1 MDKLKLFNSS
11 SLNFNLRE
19 PNKNKSTNIYAVIKI
34 NKKQIKITTELKI
47 NSWQWDKKKQIPII
61 NNKTNK
67 EDREN
72 LIYIFNI
79 LYDFRFAFLN
89 YFLYICTNDLKP
101 TEDNIKEYMFN
112 FIKKNNMSNKEN
124 LKVGDGR
131 KPKAT
136 NLLKKA
142 FQIYYKE
149 MHTTIKESSIEAN
162 ETRLK
167 AFLDYCEEKGKD
179 ALSMLSQIG
188 INEYQD
194 YLIKKSKREK
204 EKGNKRYDSSK
215 SINNKCE
222 LIERLVNKV
231 MIGNSAFIRYHIKP
245 IKYNQLEEVI
255 QKGEEKKRRPLTDKE
270 IEKIVNCKKL
280 NEEEK
285 EYRDLFILECN
296 GSYRISDTAK
306 LFDKSEQKLI
316 KKGEYELM
324 IINTKKENI
333 ISVIWINDIIREILE
348 RYKEGFKYA
357 NPSSKGF
364 ATRYNI
370 VIKNIAKKAE
380 LNTIETFINAH
391 NEKEEKYMYEII
403 ASHFARYTFIYNGLF
418 KYGFTPNELKDF
430 TGHRDDRMINECY
443 KIETAEDKANNAYK
457 AINRVLN
464 EKLENKR
471 LVRITK
477 ENINEQDDLIREI
490 KEALYCLGAD
500 TNKLIDIND
509 YHRLNEI
516 LYIDYHNKYQEMG
529 CNMAYIK
536 DLYLNKDIASLK
548 EKRELIL
555 KIIDEVKRKK

>member
-471 LVRITK
+471 IVRITK

-500 TNKLIDIND
+500 TNELIDIND

-548 EKRELIL
+548 EKRGLIL

>member
-19 PNKNKSTNIYAVIKI
+19 PNKNKRTNIYAVIKI
-34 NKKQIKITTELKI
+34 EKKQIKITTNLKI

-61 NNKTNK
+61 DNKTNK
-67 EDREN
+67 EDAETLMN
-72 LIYIFNI
+72 TFNI
-79 LYDFRFAFLN
+79 LYEFRFAFLN

-101 TEDNIKEYMFN
+101 TEENIKEYMFN
-112 FIKKNNMSNKEN
+112 FLNKKIMANNEN
-124 LKVGDGR
+124 LKVGNGR

-136 NLLKKA
+136 NLIKKA
-142 FQIYYKE
+142 FEIYYKE
-149 MHTTIKESSIEAN
+149 MHTTIKESSIDAN
-162 ETRLK
+162 KTRLK
-167 AFLDYCEEKGKD
+167 AFLDYCSEIEKD

-188 INEYQD
+188 INEYQK
-194 YLIKKSKREK
+194 YLIKKSKAEK
-204 EKGNKRYDSSK
+204 AKGNKRYDSSK

-231 MIGNSAFIRYHIKP
+231 MVGNSSFLRYHISP
-245 IKYNQLEEVI
+245 IKYNQLEEVN
-255 QKGEEKKRRPLTDKE
+255 QKGEDKKRRPLKDEE
-270 IEKIVNCKKL
+270 IEKLTNCKDL
-280 NEEEK
+280 SSEEI

-296 GSYRISDTAK
+296 ASYRISDTAK
-306 LFDKSEQKLI
+306 IFDESEREII
-316 KKGEYELM
+316 KKGDYELM

-333 ISVIWINDIIREILE
+333 ISVIWINDVIKELLE
-348 RYKEGFKYA
+348 KYNKGFKYA
-357 NPSSKGF
+357 NPLSKSF

-500 TNKLIDIND
+500 TNELIDIND

>member
-1 MDKLKLFNSS
+1 MDKLKLLNSS

-19 PNKNKSTNIYAVIKI
+19 PYKNKSTNIYAVIKI
-34 NKKQIKITTELKI
+34 SKKQIKIATELKI

-61 NNKTNK
+61 DNRTNK
-67 EDREN
+67 EDIEN
-72 LIYIFNI
+72 LISIFNI

-89 YFLYICTNDLKP
+89 YFLYICTNNLRP
-101 TEDNIKEYMFN
+101 TEDNIKEYM
-112 FIKKNNMSNKEN
+112 SNN
-124 LKVGDGR
+124 LKNIKMKNQNLKTGEGR

-136 NLLKKA
+136 NLLKRA

-167 AFLDYCEEKGKD
+167 AFLDYSEEEEKD

-222 LIERLVNKV
+222 LIERLINKV
-231 MIGNSAFIRYHIKP
+231 MVGNSAFIRYHISP

-255 QKGEEKKRRPLTDKE
+255 QKGEEKKRRPLKE
-270 IEKIVNCKKL
+270 EEINKLINCQDL
-280 NEEEK
+280 NDEEK

-306 LFDKSEQKLI
+306 LFDKKEQKVI
-316 KKGEYELM
+316 KKGDYEFI
-324 IINTKKENI
+324 IINTQKENI
-333 ISVIWINDIIREILE
+333 ISVIWVNDVIREILG
-348 RYKEGFKYA
+348 RYEKGFKFA
-357 NPSSKGF
+357 NPLSKSF

-370 VIKNIAKKAE
+370 VIKSVAKKAK
-380 LNTIETFINAH
+380 LDSIETYINAH
-391 NEKEEKYMYEII
+391 NEKEEKYLYEII

-418 KYGFTPNELKDF
+418 KFGFMPNELKDF

-471 LVRITK
+471 GHRITK
-477 ENINEQDDLIREI
+477 ENINEQDDLIKEA

-500 TNKLIDIND
+500 YNDLVDIND
-509 YHRLNEI
+509 YHKLNEMI
-516 LYIDYHNKYQEMG
+516 YVDYHNKYQEMG

-536 DLYLNKDIASLK
+536 DLYLSKDIASLK
-548 EKRELIL
+548 EKRELIS
-555 KIIDEVKRKK
+555 KVIKEVKRKK

>member
-19 PNKNKSTNIYAVIKI
+19 PNKNKRTNIYAVIKI
-34 NKKQIKITTELKI
+34 EKKQIKITTNLKI

-61 NNKTNK
+61 DNKTNK
-67 EDREN
+67 EDAETLMN
-72 LIYIFNI
+72 TFNI
-79 LYDFRFAFLN
+79 LYEFRLAFLN

-101 TEDNIKEYMFN
+101 TEENIKEYMFN
-112 FIKKNNMSNKEN
+112 FLNKKIMANNEN
-124 LKVGDGR
+124 LKVGNGR

-136 NLLKKA
+136 NLIKKA
-142 FQIYYKE
+142 FEIYYKE
-149 MHTTIKESSIEAN
+149 MHTTIKESSIDAN
-162 ETRLK
+162 KTRLK
-167 AFLDYCEEKGKD
+167 AFLDYCNEIEKD

-188 INEYQD
+188 INEYQK
-194 YLIKKSKREK
+194 YLIKKSKTEK
-204 EKGNKRYDSSK
+204 AKGNKRYDSSK

-231 MIGNSAFIRYHIKP
+231 MVGNSSFLRYHISP
-245 IKYNQLEEVI
+245 IKYNQLEEVN
-255 QKGEEKKRRPLTDKE
+255 QKGEDKKRRPLKDEE
-270 IEKIVNCKKL
+270 IEKLINCKDL
-280 NEEEK
+280 SSEEI

-296 GSYRISDTAK
+296 ASYRISDTAK
-306 LFDKSEQKLI
+306 IFDESEREII
-316 KKGEYELM
+316 KKGDYELM

-333 ISVIWINDIIREILE
+333 ISVIWINDVIKELLE
-348 RYKEGFKYA
+348 KYNKGFKYA
-357 NPSSKGF
+357 NPLSKSF

-370 VIKNIAKKAE
+370 VIKQVAKKAK
-380 LNTIETFINAH
+380 LDSVETYLNAH
-391 NEKEEKYMYEII
+391 NEKEERYLYEII

-418 KYGFTPNELKDF
+418 KFGFTPNELKDF

-500 TNKLIDIND
+500 TNELIDIND

>member
-1 MDKLKLFNSS
+1 MDKLKLLNSS

-19 PNKNKSTNIYAVIKI
+19 PYKNKSTNIYAVIKI
-34 NKKQIKITTELKI
+34 SKKQIKIATELKI

-61 NNKTNK
+61 DNRTNK
-67 EDREN
+67 EDIEN
-72 LIYIFNI
+72 LINIFNI

-89 YFLYICTNDLKP
+89 YFLYICINDLKP
-101 TEDNIKEYMFN
+101 NEDNIKEYMFN

-124 LKVGDGR
+124 LKVGEGR

-149 MHTTIKESSIEAN
+149 MHTTIKESSIKAN

-167 AFLDYCEEKGKD
+167 AFLDYCEEKEKD

-231 MIGNSAFIRYHIKP
+231 MIGNSAFLRYHIKP

-255 QKGEEKKRRPLTDKE
+255 QKGEEKKRRPLKE
-270 IEKIVNCKKL
+270 DEINKLINCQDL
-280 NEEEK
+280 NDEEK

-296 GSYRISDTAK
+296 GSYRICDTAK
-306 LFDKSEQKLI
+306 LFDKKEQKVI
-316 KKGEYELM
+316 KKGDYEF
-324 IINTKKENI
+324 IVINTQKENI
-333 ISVIWINDIIREILE
+333 ISVIWVNDVIREILG
-348 RYKEGFKYA
+348 RYEKGFKFA
-357 NPSSKGF
+357 NPLSKNF

-370 VIKNIAKKAE
+370 VIKSVAKKAK
-380 LNTIETFINAH
+380 LDSIETYINAH
-391 NEKEEKYMYEII
+391 NEKEEKYLYEII

-418 KYGFTPNELKDF
+418 KFGFMPNELKDF

-471 LVRITK
+471 GHRITK
-477 ENINEQDDLIREI
+477 ENINEQDDLIKEA

-500 TNKLIDIND
+500 YNDLVDIND
-509 YHRLNEI
+509 YHKLNEMI
-516 LYIDYHNKYQEMG
+516 YVDYHNKYQEMG

-536 DLYLNKDIASLK
+536 DLYLSKDIASLK
-548 EKRELIL
+548 EKRELIS
-555 KIIDEVKRKK
+555 KVIKEVKRKK

>member
-1 MDKLKLFNSS
+1 MDKLKLLNSS

-19 PNKNKSTNIYAVIKI
+19 PYKNKSTNIYAVIKI
-34 NKKQIKITTELKI
+34 SKKQIKIATELKI

-61 NNKTNK
+61 DNRTNK
-67 EDREN
+67 EDIEN
-72 LIYIFNI
+72 LISIFNI
-79 LYDFRFAFLN
+79 LYGFRFAFLN
-89 YFLYICTNDLKP
+89 YFLYICTNNLRP
-101 TEDNIKEYMFN
+101 TEDNIKEYMS
-112 FIKKNNMSNKEN
+112 KHLKNIEMKNQN
-124 LKVGDGR
+124 LKTGEGR

-136 NLLKKA
+136 NLLKRV

-167 AFLDYCEEKGKD
+167 AFLDYSEEEEKD

-222 LIERLVNKV
+222 LIERLINKV
-231 MIGNSAFIRYHIKP
+231 MVGNSAFIRYHISP

-255 QKGEEKKRRPLTDKE
+255 QKGEEKKRRPLKE
-270 IEKIVNCKKL
+270 EEINKLINCQDL
-280 NEEEK
+280 NDEEK

-306 LFDKSEQKLI
+306 LFDKKEQKVI
-316 KKGEYELM
+316 KKGDYEF
-324 IINTKKENI
+324 IVINTQKENI
-333 ISVIWINDIIREILE
+333 ISVIWVNDVIREILG
-348 RYKEGFKYA
+348 RYEKGFKFA
-357 NPSSKGF
+357 NPLSKSF

-370 VIKNIAKKAE
+370 VIKSVAKKAK
-380 LNTIETFINAH
+380 LDSIETYINAH
-391 NEKEEKYMYEII
+391 NEKEEKYLYEII

-418 KYGFTPNELKDF
+418 KFGFMPNELKDF

-471 LVRITK
+471 GHRITK
-477 ENINEQDDLIREI
+477 ENINEQDDLIKEA

-500 TNKLIDIND
+500 YNDLVDIND
-509 YHRLNEI
+509 YHKLNEMI
-516 LYIDYHNKYQEMG
+516 YVDYRNKDQEMG

-536 DLYLNKDIASLK
+536 DLYLSKDIASLK
-548 EKRELIL
+548 EKRELIS
-555 KIIDEVKRKK
+555 KVIKEVKRKK

>member
-1 MDKLKLFNSS
+1 MDKLKFLNSS

-19 PNKNKSTNIYAVIKI
+19 PYKNKSTNIYAVIKI
-34 NKKQIKITTELKI
+34 NKKQIKIATELKI

-61 NNKTNK
+61 DNKTNK
-67 EDREN
+67 EDIEN
-72 LIYIFNI
+72 LINIFNI

-89 YFLYICTNDLKP
+89 YFLYISTNDLRP
-101 TEDNIKEYMFN
+101 TEDNIKEYMSKHLN
-112 FIKKNNMSNKEN
+112 NKEMKNQN
-124 LKVGDGR
+124 LKKGEGR

-136 NLLKKA
+136 NLLKRA

-167 AFLDYCEEKGKD
+167 AFLDYCEEKEKD

-194 YLIKKSKREK
+194 YLIKKSKKEK
-204 EKGNKRYDSSK
+204 ENGNKRYDSSK

-222 LIERLVNKV
+222 LIERLINKV
-231 MIGNSAFIRYHIKP
+231 MVGNSAFIRYHISP
-245 IKYNQLEEVI
+245 IRYNQLEEVI
-255 QKGEEKKRRPLTDKE
+255 QKGEEKKRRPLKE
-270 IEKIVNCKKL
+270 EEINKL
-280 NEEEK
+280 ISCQDLNDEEK

-306 LFDKSEQKLI
+306 LFDKKEQKVI
-316 KKGEYELM
+316 KKGDYEF
-324 IINTKKENI
+324 IVINTQKENI
-333 ISVIWINDIIREILE
+333 ISVIWVNDVIREILK
-348 RYKEGFKYA
+348 RYEKGFKFA
-357 NPSSKGF
+357 NPLSKSF

-370 VIKNIAKKAE
+370 VIKSVAKKAK
-380 LNTIETFINAH
+380 LNSIETYINAH
-391 NEKEEKYMYEII
+391 NEKEEKYLYEII

-418 KYGFTPNELKDF
+418 KFGFMPNELKDF

-443 KIETAEDKANNAYK
+443 KIETAEDKANNAYR

-500 TNKLIDIND
+500 TNELIDIND

>member
-1 MDKLKLFNSS
+1 
-11 SLNFNLRE
+11 
-19 PNKNKSTNIYAVIKI
+19 
-34 NKKQIKITTELKI
+34 
-47 NSWQWDKKKQIPII
+47 
-61 NNKTNK
+61 
-67 EDREN
+67 
-72 LIYIFNI
+72 
-79 LYDFRFAFLN
+79 
-89 YFLYICTNDLKP
+89 
-101 TEDNIKEYMFN
+101 
-112 FIKKNNMSNKEN
+112 
-124 LKVGDGR
+124 
-131 KPKAT
+131 
-136 NLLKKA
+136 
-142 FQIYYKE
+142 
-149 MHTTIKESSIEAN
+149 
-162 ETRLK
+162 
-167 AFLDYCEEKGKD
+167 
-179 ALSMLSQIG
+179 MLSQIG

-316 KKGEYELM
+316 KKGKYELM

-500 TNKLIDIND
+500 TNELIDIND

-529 CNMAYIK
+529 CDMAYIK

-548 EKRELIL
+548 EKRGLIL

>member
-1 MDKLKLFNSS
+1 MDKLKLLNSS

-19 PNKNKSTNIYAVIKI
+19 PYKNKSTNIYAVIKI
-34 NKKQIKITTELKI
+34 NKKQIKIATELKI
-47 NSWQWDKKKQIPII
+47 NSWQWDKKKQMPII
-61 NNKTNK
+61 DNRTNK
-67 EDREN
+67 EDIEN
-72 LIYIFNI
+72 LINTFNI

-101 TEDNIKEYMFN
+101 TEDNVKEYMFN
-112 FIKKNNMSNKEN
+112 NLKKNIMNKEN
-124 LKVGDGR
+124 LKKGDGR

-136 NLLKKA
+136 NLLKRA

-167 AFLDYCEEKGKD
+167 AFLEYCEEKEKD

-204 EKGNKRYDSSK
+204 ERGNKRYDSSK

-231 MIGNSAFIRYHIKP
+231 MVGNSAFIRYHISS

-255 QKGEEKKRRPLTDKE
+255 QKGEEKKRRPLKE
-270 IEKIVNCKKL
+270 EEINKLINCQDL
-280 NEEEK
+280 NGEEK
-285 EYRDLFILECN
+285 EYRDLFLLECY
-296 GSYRISDTAK
+296 GSYRISDTPK
-306 LFDKSEQKLI
+306 LFDKEEQKNI
-316 KKGEYELM
+316 NIGEYEF
-324 IINTKKENI
+324 IVINTQKENI
-333 ISVIWINDIIREILE
+333 ISVIWVNDIIREILE
-348 RYKEGFKYA
+348 RYKNGFKHA
-357 NPSSKGF
+357 NPLSKSF

-370 VIKNIAKKAE
+370 VIKNIAKKAK
-380 LNTIETFINAH
+380 LDSIETYINAH
-391 NEKEEKYMYEII
+391 NEKEERYLYEII

-418 KYGFTPNELKDF
+418 KFGFTPNELKDF

-464 EKLENKR
+464 EKLENR
-471 LVRITK
+471 RSQRITK
-477 ENINEQDDLIREI
+477 ENINEQDDLLREI

-500 TNKLIDIND
+500 TNDLIDIND
-509 YHRLNEI
+509 YHKLNEI
-516 LYIDYHNKYQEMG
+516 LYLDYHNKYQEMG

>member
-1 MDKLKLFNSS
+1 MDKLKLLNSS

-34 NKKQIKITTELKI
+34 NKKQIKIATELKI
-47 NSWQWDKKKQIPII
+47 NSWQWDKKKQMPII
-61 NNKTNK
+61 DNRTNK
-67 EDREN
+67 EDIEN
-72 LIYIFNI
+72 LINTFNI

-101 TEDNIKEYMFN
+101 TEDNVKEYIFN
-112 FIKKNNMSNKEN
+112 NLKKNIMNKEN
-124 LKVGDGR
+124 LKKGDGR

-136 NLLKKA
+136 NLLKRA

-167 AFLDYCEEKGKD
+167 AFLDYCEEKEKD
-179 ALSMLSQIG
+179 SLSMLSQIG

-231 MIGNSAFIRYHIKP
+231 MVGNSAFIRYHISP

-255 QKGEEKKRRPLTDKE
+255 QKGEEKKRRPLKE
-270 IEKIVNCKKL
+270 EEINKLINCQDL
-280 NEEEK
+280 NGEEK
-285 EYRDLFILECN
+285 EYRDLFLLECY
-296 GSYRISDTAK
+296 GSYRISDTPK
-306 LFDKSEQKLI
+306 LFDKEEQKNI
-316 KKGEYELM
+316 NIGEYEF
-324 IINTKKENI
+324 IVINTQKENI
-333 ISVIWINDIIREILE
+333 ISVIWVNDIIREILE
-348 RYKEGFKYA
+348 RYKNGFKHA
-357 NPSSKGF
+357 NPLSKSF

-370 VIKNIAKKAE
+370 VIKKIAKKAK
-380 LNTIETFINAH
+380 LDSIETYINAH
-391 NEKEEKYMYEII
+391 NEKEERYLYEII

-418 KYGFTPNELKDF
+418 KFGFTPNELKDF

-457 AINRVLN
+457 AINRVLS
-464 EKLENKR
+464 EKLENNRNVK
-471 LVRITK
+471 ITR
-477 ENINEQDDLIREI
+477 EDINKDEVLI
-490 KEALYCLGAD
+490 KDAKDALYCLGANYND
-500 TNKLIDIND
+500 LVDIND
-509 YHRLNEI
+509 YHKLNEM
-516 LYIDYHNKYQEMG
+516 LYIDYHNKYQKMG

-536 DLYLNKDIASLK
+536 DLWLNKDILSLK

-555 KIIDEVKRKK
+555 KVIDEVKRRK